1 MPIGNLTAFLAY
13 ILQILLSVLMA
24 VMMVILV
31 PRAEASAERIDEVV
45 RLQPSIADPAH
56 PVEPLDKRGLVE
68 FRAVTFGYPR
78 GEQPVL
84 RELSFTLQ
92 PGETTAII
100 GGTGAGKTT
109 LLHLIPRFF
118 DAAAGELLVD
128 GVDIRQR
135 SLESLWA
142 DIGLVPQQAYLFSGT
157 VATNLR
163 FAAENA
169 TDDELWNALGVAQAR
184 DFVASMPGGLGAVID
199 QGGTNVSGGQRQR
212 LAIARALLKRPLIY
226 LFDDCFSALDATTDA
241 RLRAALVDRTRG
253 NTVVIVAQRVS
264 TILEADRIIVLDGGR
279 IVGLGTHEQLLTSC
293 SAYEEIVA
301 SQLGEAAA

>member
-1 MPIGNLTAFLAY
+1 LN
-13 ILQILLSVLMA
+13 
-24 VMMVILV
+24 
-31 PRAEASAERIDEVV
+31 
-45 RLQPSIADPAH
+45 
-56 PVEPLDKRGLVE
+56 KRGLVE
-68 FRAVTFGYPR
+68 FHAVTFGYPR

-118 DAAAGELLVD
+118 DATAGALLID

-184 DFVASMPGGLGAVID
+184 DFVASMPGGLDASID

-293 SAYEEIVA
+293 SAYQEIVA

>member
-31 PRAEASAERIDEVV
+31 PRAEASAERIEEVV
-45 RLQPSIADPAH
+45 RLQPSISDPAH
-56 PVEPLDKRGLVE
+56 PAVPPQARGVIE
-68 FRAVTFGYPR
+68 FRDVTFGYPR

-84 RELSFTLQ
+84 RDLSFSLR
-92 PGETTAII
+92 PGETTAVI

-109 LLHLIPRFF
+109 LLQLIPRFF
-118 DAAAGELLVD
+118 DTSSGSVLID
-128 GVDIRQR
+128 GIDVRER

-142 DIGLVPQQAYLFSGT
+142 AIGLVPQQAYLFTGT

-163 FAAENA
+163 FAAERA
-169 TDDELWNALGVAQAR
+169 TDAELWNALGVAQAR
-184 DFVASMPGGLGAVID
+184 DFVASMPGQLDAPID

-212 LAIARALLKRPLIY
+212 LAIARALLRRPLIY

-241 RLRAALVDRTRG
+241 KLRAALYDETRG
-253 NTVVIVAQRVS
+253 STVVLVAQRVS
-264 TILEADRIIVLDGGR
+264 TILEADRIIVLDAGR
-279 IVGLGTHEQLLTSC
+279 IVGLGTHAELLQSC
-293 SAYEEIVA
+293 VPYQEIVA
-301 SQLGEAAA
+301 SQLGAAAP